1 MARITSSLAEAN
13 VTQPSGDD
21 LARVTTAV
29 AEAVI
34 TVPAADT
41 KARLTGIF
49 AESAVT
55 LPAADAFARFSNTAA
70 EITLQR
76 EEIVHVAMVVVEVFC
91 AAPGDAPRKL
101 STPQGGPQ
109 GAAVSSLRR

>member
-21 LARVTTAV
+21 LGRVTSVV
-29 AEAVI
+29 AEAAF
-34 TVPAADT
+34 TVPAADA
-41 KARLTGIF
+41 KGRLSSIF
-49 AESAVT
+49 AESSVT
-55 LPAADAFARFSNTAA
+55 LPTADAFARLSNSLA
-70 EITLQR
+70 EVSLQR
-76 EEIVHVAMVVVEVFC
+76 EETMFVSMVVVEVFC